1 MLKYRPIKLANQ
13 MLYGEGSSIII
24 TGWTL
29 AKAVQKRLAP
39 KDYAAI
45 GQLYSA
51 ANGISPLIRNVLAN
65 KGFTSLILL
74 DATKEDKN
82 AGSVRCLR
90 DFFLNGY
97 EQGETDTGLP
107 CWVIS
112 SGVAGYIDLEIPSTA
127 LDWVRETM
135 KVHYVQS
142 LEELSQLCANMS
154 PIEVQDVEP
163 EIYPAAAVPECPM
176 YPGNLYGHVIRGE
189 TVASSWVKILNRI
202 RTTGQ
207 LRPNGYG
214 GQWQEL
220 IDLMVVVNDEPRE
233 FYFPEPNYL
242 PVDREFIKGYLGQ
255 ILDDA
260 PVREGVKY
268 TYGQRLRSWFG
279 FDQIEQV
286 IDKISSEIDT
296 ASAVM
301 TLWDVNDHVRGG
313 SPCLNHIWV
322 RVNGDRLTLTAS
334 FRSNDMFSAWPAN
347 AMGLR
352 ALQFHVTDELNKRNN
367 WKLTAGELITHSMSA
382 HIYDNCFPTC
392 DSMRAKIKSPRTF
405 EDTAGN
411 YIVSNE
417 MGQVKV
423 EWTTP
428 GTGSLVKV
436 YRGKGVKVLNE
447 ITADA
452 PYIEPSHAAYLGYEI
467 AMAEM
472 KGQEYRQR

>member
-1 MLKYRPIKLANQ
+1 

-29 AKAVQKRLAP
+29 AKSVQKRLAP
-39 KDYAAI
+39 KYYAAI

-65 KGFTSLILL
+65 KGFKTLVLL
-74 DATKEDKN
+74 DATKEDRN

-97 EQGETDTGLP
+97 YKGETDTGLP
-107 CWVIS
+107 CWVICS
-112 SGVAGYIDLEIPSTA
+112 DVAGYIDLEIPASA
-127 LDWVRETM
+127 LDWVRATM
-135 KVHYVQS
+135 LVHYVQS
-142 LEELSQLCANMS
+142 LEELSACLNILA

-176 YPGNLYGHVIRGE
+176 YPGHLYGHVIRGE
-189 TVASSWVKILNRI
+189 TVASCWVNILNRI

-220 IDLMVVVNDEPRE
+220 IDLMVVVKDEPRG
-233 FYFPEPNYL
+233 FHFPEPNYL
-242 PVDREFIKGYLGQ
+242 PIDREYIKGYLGQ

-286 IDKISSEIDT
+286 IEKISAEIDT

-301 TLWDVNDHVRGG
+301 TLWDVNDHIRGG

-322 RVNGDRLTLTAS
+322 RVNGEKLTLTAS

-352 ALQFHVTDELNKRNN
+352 ALQFHVTDELNRRNG
-367 WKLTAGELITHSMSA
+367 WHLVAGEMITHSMSA

-392 DSMRAKIKSPRTF
+392 DSMRAKLKPPKTF
-405 EDTAGN
+405 DDPTGN
-411 YIVSNE
+411 YLVSNE
-417 MGQVKV
+417 NGQVTVK
-423 EWTTP
+423 WTTP
-428 GTGSLVKV
+428 ANGAVVKV
-436 YRGKGVKVLNE
+436 YSG
-447 ITADA
+447 TALAVIKSIMNDA
-452 PYIEPSHAAYLGYEI
+452 PYIEPSHAAYLGYECC
-467 AMAEM
+467 MAQQ
-472 KGQEYRQR
+472 KGADYRQT